1 MRVEGRG
8 TQSALEA
15 ALQHDPLLRAVMHL
29 LAERHHERLSAVE
42 QCLRTV
48 YAGLSAPFH
57 ATGNAVVVREADFP
71 VGTERCTVCAL
82 LEAYAMPYKYY
93 DASGGELPASPYALS
108 TEERATV
115 AAAT

>member
-1 MRVEGRG
+1 MARTSLNRPKSSETLFIWEGKDKSGKTVRG
-8 TQSALEA
+8 EV
-15 ALQHDPLLRAVMHL
+15 R
-29 LAERHHERLSAVE
+29 
-42 QCLRTV
+42 
-48 YAGLSAPFH
+48 
-57 ATGNAVVVREADFP
+57 ATGDAVVVRQVDFP
-71 VGTERCTVCAL
+71 VGTERCAVCAL